1 MKMNEPRRL
10 GRFIA
15 LFALGIALVGCA
27 STPVVIDTTEVD
39 GVILD
44 VSDTAGTIETQTVT
58 VYETVKEIIHDAT
71 PEQKAK
77 IEKEFADL
85 RASITHLKGLPAE
98 LARVHAIE
106 VGKLSSEIAR
116 LQPFEVEVGKVKGQR
131 NTAWAIIAGIAA
143 LVAVAVFLKVKGL
156 LF

>member
-15 LFALGIALVGCA
+15 LCALGIALVGCA

-85 RASITHLKGLPAE
+85 RA
-98 LARVHAIE
+98 IE
-106 VGKLSSEIAR
+106 GIDQYRTRRGSVTGGRHGKL
-116 LQPFEVEVGKVKGQR
+116 
-131 NTAWAIIAGIAA
+131 
-143 LVAVAVFLKVKGL
+143 
-156 LF
+156 